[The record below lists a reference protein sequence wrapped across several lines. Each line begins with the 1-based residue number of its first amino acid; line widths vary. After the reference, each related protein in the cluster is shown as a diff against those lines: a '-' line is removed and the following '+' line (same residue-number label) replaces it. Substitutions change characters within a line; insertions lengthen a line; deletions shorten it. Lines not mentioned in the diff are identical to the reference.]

1 MKIAIAGG
9 NGFVGKAL
17 RTHLLDQQHEV
28 FILSR
33 NAQPS
38 TPMEGVIYV
47 SWLNNGDQPEL
58 QLEGINAIINLAGES
73 LNSGR
78 WSAARKRSILDSRL
92 SATKEIKRIIAALQ
106 HKPSVLLN
114 ASAVGYYGTSLEET
128 FTEQHRMQPS
138 DFLSDTVYQW
148 EQEAL
153 NSGIRTVLMRF
164 GVILGEHEG
173 ALPRMVLPYKLYG
186 GGTIG
191 SGQQMLSWIH
201 IDDVVRAALYC
212 ITTPSLTGPVNFTA
226 PNPVNMKAFGQMIG
240 NVLHRPHWMPV
251 PAFMLKLLLGEM
263 SVLIL
268 EGQTVLPRQLLEH
281 GFIFSYPTLDNALQE
296 ILTS

>member
-33 NAQPS
+33 NTQPY
-38 TPMEGVIYV
+38 TPLEGVTYV
-47 SWLNNGDQPEL
+47 NWLNKGDQPEL
-58 QLEGINAIINLAGES
+58 QLEGIDAIINLAGES

-78 WSAARKRSILDSRL
+78 WSAARKRRILDSRL
-92 SATKEIKRIIAALQ
+92 TATKEIKRIIAVLQ

-114 ASAVGYYGTSLEET
+114 ASAVGYYGTSRAET
-128 FTEQHRMQPS
+128 FTEQHRMQPT
-138 DFLSDTVYQW
+138 DFLSSTVEQW
-148 EQEAL
+148 EQEAM
-153 NSGIRTVLMRF
+153 NSGIRTVFLRF
-164 GVILGEHEG
+164 GVILGKHEG
-173 ALPRMVLPYKLYG
+173 ALPRMVLPYKLFG

-191 SGQQMLSWIH
+191 SGQQMLSWVH
-201 IDDVVRAALYC
+201 IEDVVRAALYC
-212 ITTPSLTGPVNFTA
+212 ITTPSLTGPVNITA
-226 PNPVNMKAFGQMIG
+226 PNPVNMKAFGKMIG
-240 NVLHRPHWMPV
+240 HVLHRPHWMPV

-268 EGQTVLPRQLLEH
+268 EGQKVLPNALLEH
-281 GFIFSYPTLDNALQE
+281 GFIFSYPTLESGLQD
-296 ILTS
+296 LLK

>member
-17 RTHLLDQQHEV
+17 QSHLLEHQHEV
-28 FILSR
+28 FILTR
-33 NAQPS
+33 NTKPYS
-38 TPMEGVIYV
+38 PMEGVTYV
-47 SWLNNGDQPEL
+47 NWLNGRDQPEL
-58 QLEGINAIINLAGES
+58 QLEGVEAIINLAGES

-78 WSAARKRSILDSRL
+78 WSTARKSRILNSRL
-92 SATKEIKRIIAALQ
+92 SATKEINRIIAVLQ

-114 ASAVGYYGTSLEET
+114 ASAVGYYGTSHTET
-128 FTEQHRMQPS
+128 FTEQQQMKPS
-138 DFLSDTVYQW
+138 DFLSDTVDQW
-148 EQEAL
+148 EQEAS

-191 SGQQMLSWIH
+191 SGKQMLSWIH

-212 ITTPSLTGPVNFTA
+212 ISNPSIVGPVNFTA
-226 PNPVNMKAFGQMIG
+226 PNPVNMKVFGQMIG
-240 NVLHRPHWMPV
+240 KVLHRPHWMPV
-251 PAFMLKLLLGEM
+251 PAFMLQLLLGEM
-263 SVLIL
+263 SILIL
-268 EGQTVLPRQLLEH
+268 EGQTILPSSLLEH
-281 GFIFSYPTLDNALQE
+281 GFFFSYPTLENALQE
-296 ILTS
+296 LLT